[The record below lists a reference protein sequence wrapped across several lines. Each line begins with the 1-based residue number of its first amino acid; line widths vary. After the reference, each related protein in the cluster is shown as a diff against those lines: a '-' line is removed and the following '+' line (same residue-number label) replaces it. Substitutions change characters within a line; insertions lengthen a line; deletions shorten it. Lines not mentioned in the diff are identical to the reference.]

1 MTIDLYASDEQDYVK
16 MNVTKWS
23 QLAESALHDEGVR
36 GSAEVSLIF
45 VDEDAIADLNERF
58 MGKSGPTD
66 VLSFPIDDEPI
77 PVPLPN
83 SQVNESAVV
92 DIPQLV
98 GDIVICP
105 EVAVAQAASHAGTV
119 DDELAL
125 LVVHGVLH
133 ILGWDHDT
141 ADKTLAMQQRE
152 REILVAHHW
161 RGDIP
166 ATFSQTVP
174 EGA

>member
-1 MTIDLYASDEQDYVK
+1 MTIDLYAADEQDYVK
-16 MNVTKWS
+16 MNVAKWS
-23 QLAESALHDEGVR
+23 QLAESALQDEGVR

-77 PVPLPN
+77 PAPGGVTD
-83 SQVNESAVV
+83 SSEGAEF

-105 EVAVAQAASHAGTV
+105 SVAANNAIDHGVSFEDEV
-119 DDELAL
+119 AL

-133 ILGWDHDT
+133 LLGWDHMVDDE
-141 ADKTLAMQQRE
+141 AEKMEAREQELLQRYY
-152 REILVAHHW
+152 RLRV
-161 RGDIP
+161 
-166 ATFSQTVP
+166 VK
-174 EGA
+174 

>member
-16 MNVTKWS
+16 MNVAKWS
-23 QLAESALHDEGVR
+23 SLAESALHDEGVR

-45 VDEDAIADLNERF
+45 VDEEAIADLNERF

-77 PVPLPN
+77 PAPMGGSDHEDSGELH
-83 SQVNESAVV
+83 
-92 DIPQLV
+92 IPQLV

-105 EVAVAQAASHAGTV
+105 SVAANNAIDHGVSFEDEV
-119 DDELAL
+119 AL

-133 ILGWDHDT
+133 LLGWDHMVDDE
-141 ADKTLAMQQRE
+141 AGRMEAQEQELLQRYY
-152 REILVAHHW
+152 RLRV
-161 RGDIP
+161 
-166 ATFSQTVP
+166 VK
-174 EGA
+174 